1 MKLAHSPV
9 RHVPDAERRARLAA
23 RHALAPGSRVRTPLD
38 AARAVV
44 ALHAT
49 EPASVYLAV
58 LARTQGVRLA
68 DVDKALYDDRTIVK
82 QLAMRRT
89 LFAFPRE
96 TLPAAW
102 GSASARV
109 AVAEHGR
116 LTKSLRPGGISD
128 PDAWLADAREQ
139 VLALLATG
147 DGASTAEV
155 RASIDALA
163 GTMPH
168 GSGAWGG
175 DLPVAP
181 RVLTLLGAHGDIVRG
196 HNDGHW
202 RLPRARWTPT
212 ATWLGEVPEPLPAAE
227 GWAHLVGAWLARFGP
242 GTEDDLAWWLGATK
256 AIVRQAL
263 ADVDAVPVS
272 LDGDL
277 AGYVL
282 ADDVDPVQPVEPWA
296 ALLPVLDPATM
307 GWRHRDWYL
316 DPAHVPWLFDT
327 NGNGGT
333 TAWWGGRVVGCWV
346 QDAAGIVRVIP
357 SEELDAAASEALGA
371 EAQRLTALLEG
382 SIVNTVYASRQM
394 LRERLP

>member
-1 MKLAHSPV
+1 M
-9 RHVPDAERRARLAA
+9 
-23 RHALAPGSRVRTPLD
+23 
-38 AARAVV
+38 
-44 ALHAT
+44 
-49 EPASVYLAV
+49 
-58 LARTQGVRLA
+58 
-68 DVDKALYDDRTIVK
+68 
-82 QLAMRRT
+82 
-89 LFAFPRE
+89 
-96 TLPAAW
+96 
-102 GSASARV
+102 
-109 AVAEHGR
+109 
-116 LTKSLRPGGISD
+116 
-128 PDAWLADAREQ
+128 
-139 VLALLATG
+139 
-147 DGASTAEV
+147 
-155 RASIDALA
+155 
-163 GTMPH
+163 
-168 GSGAWGG
+168 
-175 DLPVAP
+175 
-181 RVLTLLGAHGDIVRG
+181 
-196 HNDGHW
+196 
-202 RLPRARWTPT
+202 
-212 ATWLGEVPEPLPAAE
+212 
-227 GWAHLVGAWLARFGP
+227 
-242 GTEDDLAWWLGATK
+242 
-256 AIVRQAL
+256 RQAL

-333 TAWWGGRVVGCWV
+333 TAWWNGRVVGCWV

>member
-1 MKLAHSPV
+1 MKPAHSPV

-68 DVDKALYDDRTIVK
+68 DVDAALYDDRTIVK

-116 LTKSLRPGGISD
+116 LTKSLRQGGISD

-181 RVLTLLGAHGDIVRG
+181 RVLTLLGATRRHRAGPQRRSLAPPARPLDANRHLAGRG
-196 HNDGHW
+196 ARTAAGCRRVGAPGG
-202 RLPRARWTPT
+202 RLAGPVRARHRRRSGVV
-212 ATWLGEVPEPLPAAE
+212 AGCDE
-227 GWAHLVGAWLARFGP
+227 GHRAP
-242 GTEDDLAWWLGATK
+242 G
-256 AIVRQAL
+256 
-263 ADVDAVPVS
+263 
-272 LDGDL
+272 
-277 AGYVL
+277 
-282 ADDVDPVQPVEPWA
+282 
-296 ALLPVLDPATM
+296 
-307 GWRHRDWYL
+307 
-316 DPAHVPWLFDT
+316 
-327 NGNGGT
+327 
-333 TAWWGGRVVGCWV
+333 
-346 QDAAGIVRVIP
+346 
-357 SEELDAAASEALGA
+357 
-371 EAQRLTALLEG
+371 
-382 SIVNTVYASRQM
+382 SR
-394 LRERLP
+394 